1 MQDMLKRNAGDVCE
15 EDSSHRVQKTSV
27 VEVNKANQNTDSAR
41 VDDHNG
47 WVERQNGGIM
57 VKDSWEGLVRWN
69 EWSRRTI
76 WTDSLNQSSL
86 FLTVWEEE
94 P

>member
-1 MQDMLKRNAGDVCE
+1 MLREMQDMLKRNAGDVYE

-47 WVERQNGGIM
+47 
-57 VKDSWEGLVRWN
+57 
-69 EWSRRTI
+69 
-76 WTDSLNQSSL
+76 
-86 FLTVWEEE
+86 
-94 P
+94 